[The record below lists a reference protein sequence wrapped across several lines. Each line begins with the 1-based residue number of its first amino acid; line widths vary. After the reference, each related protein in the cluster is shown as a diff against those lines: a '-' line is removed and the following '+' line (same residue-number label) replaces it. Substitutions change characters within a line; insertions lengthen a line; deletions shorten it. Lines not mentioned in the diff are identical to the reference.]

1 MVLIWYL
8 FLLKNT
14 AIYSKIQKAQRSKK
28 RIIIAKIED
37 TAIYKKYYFAFA
49 IRRSGVRIPQAPPLK
64 YRIIMRYFYISAFL
78 ETH

>member
-14 AIYSKIQKAQRSKK
+14 VIYSKIQKVQRSKN
-28 RIIIAKIED
+28 RLIIAKNED
-37 TAIYKKYYFAFA
+37 TAIYKKCNFTFA

-64 YRIIMRYFYISAFL
+64 YRIIMRFF
-78 ETH
+78 